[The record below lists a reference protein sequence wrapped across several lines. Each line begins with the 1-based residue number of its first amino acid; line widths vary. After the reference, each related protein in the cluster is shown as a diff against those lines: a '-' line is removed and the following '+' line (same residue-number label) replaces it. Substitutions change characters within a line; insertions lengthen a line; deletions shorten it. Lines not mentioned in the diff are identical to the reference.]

1 VYNYD
6 PFIHYLLISS
16 GCVNRE
22 CQGTLLDRID
32 YNVEQTATRVE
43 KGLTQLQKAEKY
55 QRKNRKMLV
64 ISILFVMV
72 VILLIILIAV
82 KS

>member
-1 VYNYD
+1 
-6 PFIHYLLISS
+6 
-16 GCVNRE
+16 VNRKW
-22 CQGTLLDRID
+22 QGTLLDRID

-43 KGLTQLQKAEKY
+43 KGLAQLQKAEKY

-64 ISILFVMV
+64 ISILFMLV